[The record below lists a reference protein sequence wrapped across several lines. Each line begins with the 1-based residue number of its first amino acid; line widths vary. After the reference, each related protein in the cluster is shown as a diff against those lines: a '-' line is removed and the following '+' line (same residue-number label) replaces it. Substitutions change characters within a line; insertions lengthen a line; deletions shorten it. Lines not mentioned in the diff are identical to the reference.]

1 MGNRPSAEQQLMRRP
16 EVLRNESPPWRQNLN
31 ALASK
36 EGRIRREGSL
46 EEVTLMGLA
55 RWVGR
60 HRCNRKGT
68 KPGQRP
74 YEGMSL
80 GLWVGER

>member
-1 MGNRPSAEQQLMRRP
+1 MRRP
-16 EVLRNESPPWRQNLN
+16 EVLPDESPPWGQNLN

-36 EGRIRREGSL
+36 EGRIRREGFL

-55 RWVGR
+55 RWMEG

-74 YEGMSL
+74 YRRMSL
-80 GLWVGER
+80 GLWAGER